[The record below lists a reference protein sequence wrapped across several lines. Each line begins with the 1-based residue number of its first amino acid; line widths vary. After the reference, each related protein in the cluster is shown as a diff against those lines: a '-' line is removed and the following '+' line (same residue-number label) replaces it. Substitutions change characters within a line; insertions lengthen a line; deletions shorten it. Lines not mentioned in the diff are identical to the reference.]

1 MCAYSHIHGPL
12 GDPITLD
19 WVKWRHPELTE
30 EEAISFLAYLNGKWI
45 SMYTDSYYRPHGH
58 ALYVEFFKRPIP
70 DDL

>member
-1 MCAYSHIHGPL
+1 M
-12 GDPITLD
+12 
-19 WVKWRHPELTE
+19 TE